1 MGKIYEKLVGTVSLE
16 LCGTLPESFLNAC
29 AMQGLELW
37 ELKCVDQYTL
47 HIRAF
52 ESDLKELERIAEK
65 CMCTLKLIETLGG
78 SKNHRFLRR
87 RMWLMLCI
95 LIASAV
101 LILSSLFI
109 WEIDVRG
116 NEKVSTATIL
126 RELSSCGV
134 REGCFWPNIS
144 AEEVRSSIMTKIPEL
159 GWMTVNISGSR
170 AIVLINERQ
179 EKPEIYDE
187 SLPTNILAKQSGI
200 IRKASIMNGSSQ
212 VQPNQTVAKGQ
223 LLVSSAMESIGGELR
238 YVCSRASIL
247 ADTCHEIRMVY
258 PTQSRIKGE
267 VQKTSSRFALK
278 FGKNRINLYLR
289 ARNNIDECDKIISE
303 YKLGIAGLFAL
314 PLSVIKEELVRC
326 EKEEKAADLTEL
338 LCKQHIEKLRERISG
353 SIEYSSHNTYETEKL
368 SYVNL
373 YVQCYEDIAQS
384 LIISP

>member
-1 MGKIYEKLVGTVSLE
+1 MGRIYERLVGTVCVE

-29 AMQGLELW
+29 ALCGLELW
-37 ELKCVDQYTL
+37 ELKCIDQYTI
-47 HIRAF
+47 HVHGF
-52 ESDLKELERIAEK
+52 ESDLKELETIAEK
-65 CMCTLKLIETLGG
+65 CMCSLKLIETSGG
-78 SKNHRFLRR
+78 SKNRGFLRR
-87 RMWLMLCI
+87 RLWLMICVL
-95 LIASAV
+95 LASAMLV
-101 LILSSLFI
+101 LSSLFI

-116 NEKVSTATIL
+116 NETVSTATIL
-126 RELSSCGV
+126 RELSACGV

-144 AEEVRSSIMTKIPEL
+144 PEVVRSSMMTKIPEL

-187 SLPTNILAKQSGI
+187 SLPAHILAKQSGI
-200 IRKASIMNGSSQ
+200 IRRTSVMNGSSL
-212 VQPNQTVAKGQ
+212 VEPNQTVVKGQ

-258 PTQSRIKGE
+258 PVESLKKGKIK
-267 VQKTSSRFALK
+267 KTSSRYAIK

-289 ARNNIDECDKIISE
+289 GRNNIDECDKIISE
-303 YKLGIAGLFAL
+303 YKLGIDGLFAL
-314 PLSVIKEELVRC
+314 PLSLVKEELVC
-326 EKEEKAADLTEL
+326 FEKEAQATDLSEL
-338 LCKQHIEKLRERISG
+338 LCTQQIAKLRERISG
-353 SIEYSSHNTYETEKL
+353 SIEYSSYHTYEINNL